1 MFGTFFFCRNE
12 QGGIELV
19 RIGAVRNNNRSVHTG
34 RALYKKIKSS
44 NSSSFF
50 IRWSDINY

>member
-34 RALYKKIKSS
+34 RALSKKSKIVK
-44 NSSSFF
+44 
-50 IRWSDINY
+50 